1 MDTARASEA
10 EDRPSARTP
19 FLSRLRVRDVRT
31 YAESDVPLGPGL
43 TVIFGPNGAGKTN
56 LLEAAY
62 LACTGRSFRQA
73 SDQDVVHRG
82 AAAAHATAE
91 VTTDHG
97 TNRFTV
103 GIEPGERRR
112 LRVDGNP
119 VESLLDHPAR
129 PRLSVFLP
137 DRMVLVKGGPALR
150 RSHVDQLVSVLR
162 PSTAPVRRSY
172 HEALR
177 QRNALLASLR
187 VRGASIEQAATELQ
201 PWDLAVGRA
210 AASLT
215 AARADVVTTINPAV
229 TVRAEQLGLAGALEV
244 VYRPRS
250 SADADEVVAALRERM
265 PGDLERGFTHHGPHR
280 DDLAVR
286 RDGRLLHRFGSQGE
300 QRLALLALL
309 LGETDVIEQSTGQ
322 RPILLL
328 DDVMSELDVVRRS
341 RLVDVIAARGQALV
355 TVTEAEHVPGSD
367 DPSVGLVAVVPGTA
381 ESVRIATGVSA
392 AGD

>member
-1 MDTARASEA
+1 METARASDA
-10 EDRPSARTP
+10 ADRPGTRTP
-19 FLSRLRVRDVRT
+19 FLSRLRIRDVRT

-73 SDQDVVHRG
+73 GDQELVRRG
-82 AAAAHATAE
+82 ASAAHVTAE

-97 TNRFTV
+97 TSSFTV
-103 GIEPGERRR
+103 GIDPGERRR
-112 LRVDGNP
+112 LRVDGNA

-129 PRLSVFLP
+129 PRMSVFLP

-150 RSHVDQLVSVLR
+150 RSHVDQLVAVLR
-162 PSTAPVRRSY
+162 PSAAPIRRTY

-177 QRNALLASLR
+177 QRNALLSSLR
-187 VRGASIEQAATELQ
+187 ARDASPEQAEAELQ
-201 PWDLAVGRA
+201 PWDLAVARA
-210 AASLT
+210 AATLT
-215 AARADVVTTINPAV
+215 AARAGVVATINPAV
-229 TVRAEQLGLAGALEV
+229 SARAEQLGLEGTLEI

-250 SADADEVVAALRERM
+250 AAAADEVVVALRERLA
-265 PGDLERGFTHHGPHR
+265 GDLERGFTHHGPHR

-309 LGETDVIEQSTGQ
+309 LGETDVIERSTGQ
-322 RPILLL
+322 RPLLLL

-355 TVTEAEHVPGSD
+355 TVTETEHVPGSD
-367 DPSVGLVAVVPGTA
+367 DPSVGLVSVVPGTA
-381 ESVRIATGVSA
+381 ETVRIATGTPTA
-392 AGD
+392 ED

>member
-1 MDTARASEA
+1 MDPAGADDRPTARA
-10 EDRPSARTP
+10 PY
-19 FLSRLRVRDVRT
+19 LSRLRVRDVRT
-31 YAESDVPLGPGL
+31 YAAAEVTLGSGL

-73 SDQDVVHRG
+73 GDQEIVHRG
-82 AAAAHATAE
+82 AAAAHVTAE
-91 VTTDHG
+91 VTTGHG
-97 TNRFTV
+97 VSSLTV

-150 RSHVDQLVSVLR
+150 RSHVDQLVAVLR
-162 PSTAPVRRSY
+162 PSAAPVRRTY

-177 QRNALLASLR
+177 QRNALLGSLR
-187 VRGASIEQAATELQ
+187 ARGASVEQATAELL
-201 PWDLAVGRA
+201 PWDQAVGRA
-210 AASLT
+210 AAALT
-215 AARADVVTTINPAV
+215 TARAEVVATINPAV
-229 TVRAEQLGLAGALEV
+229 SARAAELGLDGTLEIA
-244 VYRPRS
+244 YRPRS
-250 SADADEVVAALRERM
+250 SADPAEVVAALAERI

-309 LGETDVIEQSTGQ
+309 LGETDVIERSTGQ

-328 DDVMSELDVVRRS
+328 DDVMSELDVVRRTK
-341 RLVDVIAARGQALV
+341 LVEVIAGRGQALV
-355 TVTEAEHVPGSD
+355 TVTEAEHVPGAD
-367 DPSVGLVAVVPGTA
+367 DPAVGLIAVVPGTA
-381 ESVRIATGVSA
+381 ETQRIAVGRGTRA
-392 AGD
+392 D

>member
-1 MDTARASEA
+1 MDTAGGK
-10 EDRPSARTP
+10 DRSSTRTP
-19 FLSRLRVRDVRT
+19 NLSRLRVRDVRT
-31 YAESDVPLGPGL
+31 YVASDVSLGPGL

-73 SDQDVVHRG
+73 SEQEIVHRG
-82 AAAAHATAE
+82 SAAAHVTAE
-91 VTTDHG
+91 VATEHG
-97 TNRFTV
+97 TSSLTV

-162 PSTAPVRRSY
+162 PSAAPVRRGY

-177 QRNALLASLR
+177 QRNALLSSLR
-187 VRGASIEQAATELQ
+187 ARDAGVAQAEAELR
-201 PWDLAVGRA
+201 PWDLAVARA
-210 AASLT
+210 AAELT
-215 AARADVVTTINPAV
+215 AARAAVVATINPAV
-229 TVRAEQLGLAGALEV
+229 SARAEQLGLEGALEIA
-244 VYRPRS
+244 YRPRS
-250 SADADEVVAALRERM
+250 AADADEVAEALRERIA
-265 PGDLERGFTHHGPHR
+265 GDLERGFTHHGPHR

-309 LGETDVIEQSTGQ
+309 LGETDVIERSTGQ

-328 DDVMSELDVVRRS
+328 DDVMSELDVVRRG
-341 RLVDVIAARGQALV
+341 RLVAVIAERGQALV

-367 DPSVGLVAVVPGTA
+367 DPSVGLVSVVPGTA
-381 ESVRIATGVSA
+381 ETVRIATGSPP

>member
-1 MDTARASEA
+1 MAQKA
-10 EDRPSARTP
+10 
-19 FLSRLRVRDVRT
+19 FLSRLKLTDFRN
-31 YAESDVPLGPGL
+31 YAEAGL
-43 TVIFGPNGAGKTN
+43 SLDSRHVVLTGDNGAGKTN

-73 SDQDVVHRG
+73 GDQEIVRRG
-82 AAAAHATAE
+82 AAAAHVGAE
-91 VTTDHG
+91 VATEHG
-97 TNRFTV
+97 TSNLTV

-129 PRLSVFLP
+129 PRLNVFLP

-150 RSHVDQLVSVLR
+150 RSHVDQLVAVLR
-162 PSTAPVRRSY
+162 PSAASVRRSY

-177 QRNALLASLR
+177 QRNALLSSLR
-187 VRGASIEQAATELQ
+187 TRGASVAQAEAELR
-201 PWDLAVGRA
+201 PWDLAVARA
-210 AASLT
+210 AAELT
-215 AARADVVTTINPAV
+215 ATRAAVVAAINPAV
-229 TVRAEQLGLAGALEV
+229 SARADELGLVGTLEIA
-244 VYRPRS
+244 YRPRS
-250 SADADEVVAALRERM
+250 AADAVEVAEALRERLS
-265 PGDLERGFTHHGPHR
+265 GDLERGFTHHGPHR

-309 LGETDVIEQSTGQ
+309 LGETDVIERNSGR

-328 DDVMSELDVVRRS
+328 DDVMSELDVDRRT
-341 RLVDVIAARGQALV
+341 RLVGVIAERGQALV
-355 TVTEAEHVPGSD
+355 TVTEAEHVPGAD
-367 DPSVGLVAVVPGTA
+367 DPSVGLVSVVPGTA
-381 ESVRIATGVSA
+381 ESVRIATAGPS

>member
-1 MDTARASEA
+1 MDTAGG
-10 EDRPSARTP
+10 EDRPGTRTP
-19 FLSRLRVRDVRT
+19 YLSRLRVRDVRT
-31 YAESDVPLGPGL
+31 YVASDVPLGPGL
-43 TVIFGPNGAGKTN
+43 TVIHGPNGAGKTN

-73 SDQDVVHRG
+73 GDQEIVHRG
-82 AAAAHATAE
+82 SAAAHVTAE
-91 VTTDHG
+91 VTTEHG
-97 TNRFTV
+97 TSALTV

-119 VESLLDHPAR
+119 VESLLEHPAR

-150 RSHVDQLVSVLR
+150 RSHVDQLVAVLR
-162 PSTAPVRRSY
+162 PSAAPVRRTY

-187 VRGASIEQAATELQ
+187 ARGASVAQAEAELR
-201 PWDLAVGRA
+201 PWDLAVARA
-210 AASLT
+210 AAALT
-215 AARADVVTTINPAV
+215 AARAAVVATINPAV
-229 TVRAEQLGLAGALEV
+229 SARAEQLGLEGTLEV
-244 VYRPRS
+244 AYRPRS
-250 SADADEVVAALRERM
+250 SAEADEVVEALRERLA
-265 PGDLERGFTHHGPHR
+265 GDLERGFTHHGPHR

-300 QRLALLALL
+300 QRLALLSLL
-309 LGETDVIEQSTGQ
+309 LGETDVIERSTGQ

-328 DDVMSELDVVRRS
+328 DDVMSELDVVRRG
-341 RLVDVIAARGQALV
+341 RLVDAIAERGQALV
-355 TVTEAEHVPGSD
+355 TVTEAEHVPGAD
-367 DPSVGLVAVVPGTA
+367 DPSVGLVSVVPGTA
-381 ESVRIATGVSA
+381 ETERVATGSPS